1 MIVRFAVLVAALAIP
16 QAAFAFCGGW
26 NSPVA
31 PGFDGA
37 SWVDK
42 WPVLASILVFVAA
55 FSTLV
60 VRQMVVSRDMSAE
73 EV

>member
-1 MIVRFAVLVAALAIP
+1 MKRLAILAIAFLVP

-31 PGFDGA
+31 PGFDGS

-42 WPVLASILVFVAA
+42 WPVLALILVFVSV

-60 VRQMVVSRDMSAE
+60 VRQVVANRGLPAE
-73 EV
+73 EA